1 MTQITSKNPRQ
12 LSNIQFLLRQEGA
25 TYESHLD
32 GEVQVVKYSPQ
43 GAYPVAAI
51 FRNKKK
57 DPVAHYRYKTNE
69 DREAAIQ
76 RQIES
81 ELSSQKWKADR
92 KAKAKK
98 QKESFAH
105 NLNVGDILY
114 TSWGYE
120 QTNIDFYE
128 VVELVGKSTARYIKI
143 GSKHVEETSWCSAN
157 VSPDPSYRG
166 SEIFKGRIGQ
176 YGVYVGRSA
185 GYASKTS
192 LDSKHHSSW
201 GY

>member
-12 LSNIQFLLRQEGA
+12 LSNIQWLLKQDDA

-32 GEVQVVKYSPQ
+32 GEVQVVKYNPA

-57 DPVAHYRYKTNE
+57 DPVAHYRYKNEE

-81 ELSSQKWKADR
+81 ELSNQKWKADR
-92 KAKAKK
+92 KAKAKANK
-98 QKESFAH
+98 VDLK
-105 NLNVGDILY
+105 VGDILY

-120 QTNIDFYE
+120 QTNIDFY
-128 VVELVGKSTARYIKI
+128 VVTKLIGKATAEYKKI
-143 GSKHVEETSWCSAN
+143 GSKHVKETSWCSAE
-157 VSPDPSYRG
+157 VAPDLSHQ
-166 SEIFKGRIGQ
+166 SEETFRGRIGQ
-176 YGVYVGRSA
+176 YGIYIGRSI

-192 LDSKHHSSW
+192 INSTHHASW